1 MSMSCVRGIF
11 GWIRDGQDIA
21 PRTLRC
27 SLELIFFRTPTR
39 WAGREKEFQ
48 LFLSPTAPD
57 TGIRES
63 RAGPVVLSPVPCTPG
78 PSRNGGVLL
87 FPEENRIPRAASKT
101 RVSKKSVLCFCL
113 CQKRACSTRGL
124 TPVHLC
130 TFVHVLAIYSR
141 FSRETLT

>member
-1 MSMSCVRGIF
+1 MRMSCVRGIF
-11 GWIRDGQDIA
+11 GWMKDGQDIA

-63 RAGPVVLSPVPCTPG
+63 RADPSTLSSTLYARSIPKRRCAFVSGRKPNTTSCIEN
-78 PSRNGGVLL
+78 SSFKKVSSL
-87 FPEENRIPRAASKT
+87 FLF
-101 RVSKKSVLCFCL
+101 VSKARMLDKGAYARTPMYL
-113 CQKRACSTRGL
+113 RACRR
-124 TPVHLC
+124 H
-130 TFVHVLAIYSR
+130 IYSR
-141 FSRETLT
+141 FSRTHT

>member
-1 MSMSCVRGIF
+1 MKQGSPKNPLQRQPCYSMSMSCVRGIF

-39 WAGREKEFQ
+39 WAGREKEYQ

-63 RAGPVVLSPVPCTPG
+63 RAGPSTISSTLYARSIPKRRCPVRVRLEALESTPCP
-78 PSRNGGVLL
+78 
-87 FPEENRIPRAASKT
+87 
-101 RVSKKSVLCFCL
+101 
-113 CQKRACSTRGL
+113 
-124 TPVHLC
+124 
-130 TFVHVLAIYSR
+130 
-141 FSRETLT
+141 TLTTHPTSLKALPLGIGYIRSCCTCV